1 MGGGVG
7 PKIRDA
13 LIGLYRGSIG
23 LYMDFIGFP
32 TGKKRLGNLVT

>member
-1 MGGGVG
+1 MGGG

-13 LIGLYRGSIG
+13 FIGLYRGSIG
-23 LYMDFIGFP
+23 LYRDFIEFP